1 MYDDNLTLGAILKD
15 GELFKAYPE
24 LKTYPVEI
32 TNAGNILGGFDN
44 ETKTISLDFML
55 SRSTLAHE
63 IQHAL
68 QHIEGFARGA
78 NASDKN
84 YLRSADEAEARNI
97 EHRINMTPE
106 QRRALLAAETEY
118 VAREDQ
124 IFLYDGLGEQKM
136 AEETTLEAVNQQFN
150 QELQQYIDGKLSSTH
165 QFNIGNPTDIL
176 SNHLPNI
183 PLWIKQNVFKKA
195 SKKHGIALQT
205 LKNLPKSLSN
215 PIFIFKSKDGNSKVI
230 LTEITDNK
238 GNNILAAIHLNAQV
252 QKGNKRLEVNDIR
265 SLHGKDKEK
274 VLDWINYGL
283 LEYTNKETGLK
294 YISEPPS
301 PSNSERALGN
311 IINSAT
317 KIIQN
322 FQNSKLPG
330 ENSHISTQKFT
341 LITPQA
347 LTDLTDLL
355 KKSNL
360 AKEVITDKAEFDKQ
374 LKEVG
379 GTEFKNRQGEVYG
392 FVTPDGT
399 VYLDPTKLNAN
410 TPIHEFGH
418 LWQSFIEKNNP
429 ELYKKGCDLLVGSS
443 YMEEV
448 RKNPAYANLNK
459 KQQVDEAMA
468 MAIGDNGERFVNE
481 KNLDKKNQIQKWL
494 RKVWAWT
501 GEKMGIRDLSPTQIR
516 NLNLKQFIDGAVEDL
531 VSGKKIQETPSVS
544 GPSAETEQ
552 IKQCAIANG
561 TFMKAPNGQPTN
573 LNERQWLQARTEAFK
588 KWFGDWE
595 NDPKNASKVVDKN
608 GEPLVVYHFTS
619 ERFTAF
625 DLSEARQNADI
636 PAFFFSPNIDDWKDM
651 GNNKMGVFLN
661 ITNPV
666 EKPNADMQ
674 GKKVREELENSG
686 YNGTYSTEDNEI
698 VEYAAFNPSQI
709 KSATNNNGNFDEKS
723 DDIRFQFA
731 GEQGAAALDKAE
743 KKFTPITRQEK
754 DVVPV
759 KIGGVKLSSEQQKA
773 IVAGEQVKVVG
784 VTDKS
789 GQKHTV
795 HVQWNVKKK
804 KLEYTKNKPVLVSKN
819 PSKKEKKN
827 RPKL

>member
-84 YLRSADEAEARNI
+84 YLRSAGEAEARNI
-97 EHRINMTPE
+97 EQRINMTPE
-106 QRRALLAAETEY
+106 QRRASLAAETEY

-124 IFLYDGLGEQKM
+124 IFIYD
-136 AEETTLEAVNQQFN
+136 AIEAV
-150 QELQQYIDGKLSSTH
+150 
-165 QFNIGNPTDIL
+165 
-176 SNHLPNI
+176 
-183 PLWIKQNVFKKA
+183 
-195 SKKHGIALQT
+195 SK
-205 LKNLPKSLSN
+205 P
-215 PIFIFKSKDGNSKVI
+215 
-230 LTEITDNK
+230 
-238 GNNILAAIHLNAQV
+238 AA
-252 QKGNKRLEVNDIR
+252 
-265 SLHGKDKEK
+265 
-274 VLDWINYGL
+274 
-283 LEYTNKETGLK
+283 
-294 YISEPPS
+294 
-301 PSNSERALGN
+301 
-311 IINSAT
+311 
-317 KIIQN
+317 
-322 FQNSKLPG
+322 
-330 ENSHISTQKFT
+330 TQKFT
-341 LITPQA
+341 PISLQT
-347 LTDLTDLL
+347 LTDLIDLL
-355 KKSNL
+355 KRSNL
-360 AKEVITDKAEFDKQ
+360 AKEVVIGQEQ
-374 LKEVG
+374 LQEVIAQG
-379 GTEFKNRQGEVYG
+379 NTLRYRTKDGEVYG
-392 FVTPDGT
+392 AVKDGI
-399 VYLDPTKLNAN
+399 VYLDDTKMNAN

-429 ELYKKGCDLLVGSS
+429 ELYKKGCDLLIGSS

-481 KNLDKKNQIQKWL
+481 KNLGKKNQIQKWL

-501 GEKMGIRDLSPTQIR
+501 GKKMGIRDLSPTQIR

-531 VSGKKIQETPSVS
+531 VSGKKIQEAPSVS
-544 GPSAETEQ
+544 GTSAETDQ
-552 IKQCAIANG
+552 IKQHAIANG
-561 TFMKAPNGQPTN
+561 TFMKASNGKPTN
-573 LNERQWLQARTEAFK
+573 LTERQWLQVRTEAFK

-595 NDPKNASKVVDKN
+595 NDPGNASKVVDEN
-608 GEPLVVYHFTS
+608 GEPLVVYHFTP

-709 KSATNNNGNFDEKS
+709 KSATSNNGEFNEIDS
-723 DDIRFQFA
+723 DIRHQFI

-754 DVVPV
+754 VIPV

-773 IVAGEQVKVVG
+773 IATGKQVKVVG

-795 HVQWNVKKK
+795 HVQWNAETK
-804 KLEYTKNKPVLVSKN
+804 KLEYTKNKSASVSKN
-819 PSKKEKKN
+819 SSKKEKKN